1 MAQPCLHNRC
11 DVGGDRRRRSLLLLV
26 LLGAIGSSSALFGRR
41 RGGRYRGGVPRP
53 DMRRYDPA
61 YKAYRQK
68 VYGEAATTFRPY
80 AREDEDQETADYD
93 YGENQQQGQQDG
105 DTTGATSRSKIRR
118 DAMKKQQKREL
129 AVLEKAGMR
138 PYKLQPPPAFGRSS
152 LSNKIVMTNVA
163 MYALQVWKPELT
175 RRFAKRS
182 DLILQGKELYRL
194 ITPVFLH
201 GGVVHLMMNSY
212 SLQNIGPQIEETF
225 GSGRFLATYLAS
237 GIAGN
242 LLSSYM
248 SPNPAVGASGAIF
261 GLMGAHYAF
270 LSENN
275 LGAYSQRGIAAVTE
289 TVAVNL
295 VFGFLNPMIDNWGHG
310 GGLIGGAAMAAAIGP
325 RLRML
330 NFPDGRPPMVVDQ
343 PRFRLPKVYE
353 ELGRKIGAMFNAPA
367 KLPGQTIPIQSD
379 LGGNPWGASSSSR
392 SFRTSTPTREM
403 LKPRARWTR
412 PVHVLPQ

>member
-1 MAQPCLHNRC
+1 MVRRFDSHCH
-11 DVGGDRRRRSLLLLV
+11 VGDWRRWSLLLLI
-26 LLGAIGSSSALFGRR
+26 LLGSAIDSSSALFGRR

-53 DMRRYDPA
+53 DINRYDPA
-61 YKAYRQK
+61 YRAYRQK

-80 AREDEDQETADYD
+80 ARGDDGEEAEAEAADYD
-93 YGENQQQGQQDG
+93 YGEQQRQGQVG
-105 DTTGATSRSKIRR
+105 DTDPPSRKR
-118 DAMKKQQKREL
+118 DALKKQREHEM
-129 AVLEKAGMR
+129 AVLEEAGMR
-138 PYKLQPPPAFGRSS
+138 PYKLQPPPKFGRSS
-152 LSNKIVMTNVA
+152 LSNKIVLTNVA
-163 MYALQVWKPELT
+163 MYALQVYKPELT

-212 SLQNIGPQIEETF
+212 SLQNIGPQIEQTF

-242 LLSSYM
+242 LLSAFM

-270 LSENN
+270 LNENN

-295 VFGFLNPMIDNWGHG
+295 LFGFLNPMIDNWGHG
-310 GGLIGGAAMAAAIGP
+310 GGFVGGAAMAAVIGP

-330 NFPDGRPPMVVDQ
+330 NFSDGRPAMVVDQ
-343 PRFRLPKVYE
+343 PRFRLPKAYE
-353 ELGRKIGAMFNAPA
+353 ELGRKISARFSAPE
-367 KLPGQTIPIQSD
+367 KLADQTTPLQSD
-379 LGGNPWGASSSSR
+379 IVAKPWGASSSSR
-392 SFRTSTPTREM
+392 SFRTLSPTREM
-403 LKPRARWTR
+403 LQPRARWTR
-412 PVHVLPQ
+412 PPALPQ

>member
-1 MAQPCLHNRC
+1 MARPCLDSRC
-11 DVGGDRRRRSLLLLV
+11 HAGGDRRRRSLLLLL
-26 LLGAIGSSSALFGRR
+26 LLGTIGSSTGLFGRR
-41 RGGRYRGGVPRP
+41 RGGRYRGGIPRP
-53 DMRRYDPA
+53 TYQNDPA

-80 AREDEDQETADYD
+80 AREDEEEEAAPDYD
-93 YGENQQQGQQDG
+93 DGQHQRQEHDEE
-105 DTTGATSRSKIRR
+105 TTRSKIRR
-118 DAMKKQQKREL
+118 DAIKKQQEREL

-138 PYKLQPPPAFGRSS
+138 PYKLQPPPKFGRSS

-201 GGVVHLMMNSY
+201 GSVLHLMMNSY
-212 SLQNIGPQIEETF
+212 SLQNIGPRIEETF

-295 VFGFLNPMIDNWGHG
+295 LFGFLNPMIDNWGHG

-343 PRFRLPKVYE
+343 PRFRLPKAYE
-353 ELGRKIGAMFNAPA
+353 ELGRKISATFSAPE
-367 KLPGQTIPIQSD
+367 KLPGQTIPVQSD
-379 LGGNPWGASSSSR
+379 LGANPWGASSSSR
-392 SFRTSTPTREM
+392 SFRTSNPTREM

-412 PVHVLPQ
+412 PVLPQ